1 MIVESLN
8 GSVPSVNVSAK
19 TGQGIE
25 ELLEMINLVA
35 EMEELKTDPDLRT
48 LGAIIES
55 HCDSKCGNT
64 ATLLIKQGILTNK
77 DIIGTDSSLGKIKIM
92 QDFQGQSIKE
102 AFASTPVVVTGF
114 NQVPQVGEKFYV
126 FDSLDKAQARIDK
139 KAIKRQP
146 EDNTQVQVFDPDKKI
161 LNIILKCDVHG
172 CLEAIKESLK
182 SIPDDEVT
190 LRILKSEAGGV
201 TESDIKL
208 AESAKAKIFGFRVK
222 TNSTI
227 QRLAQQKKV
236 RILTF
241 DIIYELIQGVREL
254 LSKLLE
260 PEVTKNVLGQLKV
273 LAVFRTEKDKQ
284 IIGGKVIDGQIKQ
297 GVSLDVIRENKII
310 GKGKIAQLQ
319 RDKKDI
325 DEVNKGQ
332 ECGIQFRGNAII
344 EKGDIIEAYQEEKKK
359 RELE

>member
-1 MIVESLN
+1 
-8 GSVPSVNVSAK
+8 
-19 TGQGIE
+19 
-25 ELLEMINLVA
+25 
-35 EMEELKTDPDLRT
+35 
-48 LGAIIES
+48 
-55 HCDSKCGNT
+55 
-64 ATLLIKQGILTNK
+64 
-77 DIIGTDSSLGKIKIM
+77 M